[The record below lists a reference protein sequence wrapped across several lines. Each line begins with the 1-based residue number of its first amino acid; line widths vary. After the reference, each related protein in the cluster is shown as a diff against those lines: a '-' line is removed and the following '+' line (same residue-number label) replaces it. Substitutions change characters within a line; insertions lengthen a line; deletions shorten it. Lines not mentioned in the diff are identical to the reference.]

1 MSQEKLQ
8 ELSDH
13 IAVLS
18 AEAVQAANSGHPG
31 MPMGCSD
38 IGSVLWSKHL
48 RHNPADSNWVNRDRF
63 VLSAGHGSM
72 LLYSLLHLFGYNVSK
87 ADLENFRQLGSN
99 TPGHP
104 EFGHTDGVET
114 TTGPLG
120 AGISNAVGMALA
132 AKIQGQKFN
141 TAAQS
146 IMDAN
151 VYVMCGD
158 GCLMEGV
165 ASEAASLAGHL
176 GLDNLIL
183 IYDSNSITI
192 DGSTDLAFTEDVGMR
207 FRAYGWEV
215 ITCNGNDIEA
225 VDSALTQAK
234 KADKPVIIIATTI
247 IGKGSPTK
255 AGTHKVHGS
264 PLGAEEVKALR
275 ETLLGGEAFDVS
287 DSVKAFCAERA
298 AAGAETQ
305 QAWEADFA
313 AWSEAN
319 PELRKEWDAG
329 QNHELPAAFSFPEFP
344 VGEKVASRKSS
355 HAVLNALA
363 AQVPYLLGGSAD
375 LAGSNLTH
383 LDEDGDINT
392 TQFAGRNINFGV
404 REHGMGG
411 IVNGMVNFGGLRVY
425 CATFL
430 VFSDY
435 MRPAI
440 RLAALM
446 KTPAI
451 YVFTHDSFFVGED
464 GPTHQ
469 PVEHKA
475 ALECIPGLTVIRP
488 ADANEV
494 KAAWEVAIRKTEGP
508 IALLMSRQDLTTLAE
523 TVNNDLAKGAYVAKA
538 ESGDTIDLI
547 LMASGSELELA
558 LETAKNLEA
567 DGKSVRVV
575 SMPSATL
582 FEEQSAAYKESV
594 LPSTI
599 SSRFAIDYGSAMSWY
614 RYIGLQGGHH
624 CLDRFGECGPGGTVA
639 KHFGYTPEA
648 LTAKI
653 SDYLAQ

>member
-1 MSQEKLQ
+1 MSLEKLQ

-18 AEAVQAANSGHPG
+18 AEGVQGANSGHPG

-48 RHNPADSNWVNRDRF
+48 KHNPADSGWVNRDRF

-72 LLYSLLHLFGYNVSK
+72 LLYSLLHLFGYKVSK
-87 ADLENFRQLGSN
+87 ADIANFRQLGAN

-141 TAAQS
+141 TAEHTLIDS
-146 IMDAN
+146 K
-151 VYVMCGD
+151 VYAICGD

-165 ASEAASLAGHL
+165 ASEAASMAGHL
-176 GLDNLIL
+176 SLDNLIL

-192 DGSTDLAFTEDVGMR
+192 DGSTDLAFTEDVGRR

-215 ITCNGNDIEA
+215 IECNGHDLEA
-225 VDSALTQAK
+225 VDSALSLAK
-234 KADKPVIIIATTI
+234 KSAKPVIIIATTI

-255 AGTHKVHGS
+255 AGTSKAHGA
-264 PLGAEEVKALR
+264 PLGAEEVKDFRAR
-275 ETLLGGEAFDVS
+275 LLGGDTFDVS
-287 DSVKAFCAERA
+287 DSVKAFCAETA
-298 AAGAETQ
+298 AAGAKAQ
-305 QAWEADFA
+305 KAWESVFS

-319 PELRKEWDAG
+319 PELRKEWDAY
-329 QNHELPAAFSFPEFP
+329 QSHALPAEFSLPEFP
-344 VGEKVASRKSS
+344 VGEKIASRKSS
-355 HAVLNALA
+355 QAVLNAIA

-375 LAGSNLTH
+375 LAGSNSTYLK
-383 LDEDGDINT
+383 DKGEINT
-392 TQFAGRNINFGV
+392 AQFAGRNINFGV

-411 IVNGMVNFGGLRVY
+411 IVNGMVNFGGLRVF

-475 ALECIPGLTVIRP
+475 ALECIPGLTVLRP

-494 KAAWEVAIRKTEGP
+494 KTAWEVAIRKTDGP
-508 IALLMSRQDLTTLAE
+508 TALLLTRQDLTTLAE
-523 TVNNDLAKGAYVAKA
+523 TVQNDVAKGAYVAKT
-538 ESGDTIDLI
+538 ESGEAIDLI

-558 LETAKNLEA
+558 VETAKNLEA
-567 DGKSVRVV
+567 EGKSVRVV

-582 FEEQSAAYKESV
+582 FEAQSAEYKESV
-594 LPSTI
+594 LPGAI
-599 SSRFAIDYGSAMSWY
+599 SSRFAIDSGSPMSWY

-639 KHFGYTPEA
+639 KHFGFTAEA
-648 LTAKI
+648 LTAKVN
-653 SDYLAQ
+653 DYLA